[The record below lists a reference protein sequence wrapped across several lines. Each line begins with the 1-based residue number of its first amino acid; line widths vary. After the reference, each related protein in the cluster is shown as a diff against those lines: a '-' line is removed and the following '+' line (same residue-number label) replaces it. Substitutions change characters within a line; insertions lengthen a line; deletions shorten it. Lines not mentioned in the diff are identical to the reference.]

1 VQIEI
6 ESFNASRRCGRAAN
20 PSEPSAEH
28 CEWAMRAHAAAPAK
42 RSSGTDPLRSFAA
55 SVRSIETA

>member
-1 VQIEI
+1 MH
-6 ESFNASRRCGRAAN
+6 RADAGERAN